1 MRLRVNA
8 AYHGDMKSWDI
19 FISIEHF
26 ISRKKLSEFITFS
39 VIQTEHFSLQKGIIK
54 KYEPVKIFIGSNPD
68 QGIFICQFCENTN
81 FIRVLKVRS

>member
-8 AYHGDMKSWDI
+8 AYHADMKSWDI

-26 ISRKKLSEFITFS
+26 ISRKKLSEFHFFS
-39 VIQTEHFSLQKGIIK
+39 HPDRTLLATKINYK